1 MVLLDEKI
9 IVDLIYLKICAKDP
23 IISDQVKRG
32 DPPKS
37 AVYRTSGAGQSLCGS
52 HQLQLSDCIMSYNK

>member
-37 AVYRTSGAGQSLCGS
+37 AVYGTSGAGQPVPVWQPPAPVIRL
-52 HQLQLSDCIMSYNK
+52 